1 MRTVSND
8 DSGSRRTRPSAGNAA
23 RDRARSGA
31 VSRKKVAPL
40 KARTYRA
47 VFERDESGAWL
58 ARVPSIRGCHT
69 YGRTLEQA
77 RRRLRE
83 ALSLWVD
90 DADSAD
96 LIEEIRLPARASKAI
111 RASKEQRARA
121 EATRS
126 AAQSSTAKAARTL
139 VEELHLGL
147 RDAADLLGL
156 SHQRVQQLI
165 HG

>member
-1 MRTVSND
+1 
-8 DSGSRRTRPSAGNAA
+8 
-23 RDRARSGA
+23 
-31 VSRKKVAPL
+31 
-40 KARTYRA
+40 
-47 VFERDESGAWL
+47 
-58 ARVPSIRGCHT
+58 
-69 YGRTLEQA
+69 
-77 RRRLRE
+77 LRE